1 MVLKTRNIF
10 HEPLL
15 NKKSGSVEH
24 AKIYILHLN
33 IWQRILIKILA
44 FYLIHNGDEKMNID
58 EIKKECQTTTNL
70 YIVGLKFVTTET
82 VDQVMS
88 SIKRDIQIYDKLCR
102 FIIFNNRI
110 ELGLCTNATPAIY
123 YFTEQSTIFE
133 EVLKQ
138 LEELCKEKNLGI
150 TDIRDL

>member
-1 MVLKTRNIF
+1 
-10 HEPLL
+10 
-15 NKKSGSVEH
+15 
-24 AKIYILHLN
+24 
-33 IWQRILIKILA
+33 
-44 FYLIHNGDEKMNID
+44 MNID

-70 YIVGLKFVTTET
+70 YIVGLKFVTTEI
-82 VDQVMS
+82 VNQVMS

-110 ELGLCTNATPAIY
+110 EIGLCTNATPAIY
-123 YFTEQSTIFE
+123 FFTEQSTVFE

>member
-1 MVLKTRNIF
+1 MEMK
-10 HEPLL
+10 
-15 NKKSGSVEH
+15 
-24 AKIYILHLN
+24 
-33 IWQRILIKILA
+33 
-44 FYLIHNGDEKMNID
+44 KMNID
-58 EIKKECQTTTNL
+58 EIKKECQNTTNL

-82 VDQVMS
+82 VNQVMS

-110 ELGLCTNATPAIY
+110 ELGLYTNATPAIY
-123 YFTEQSTIFE
+123 YFTEQSTLFE

>member
-1 MVLKTRNIF
+1 
-10 HEPLL
+10 
-15 NKKSGSVEH
+15 
-24 AKIYILHLN
+24 
-33 IWQRILIKILA
+33 
-44 FYLIHNGDEKMNID
+44 MNID
-58 EIKKECQTTTNL
+58 EIKKECQTTNL

-82 VDQVMS
+82 VNQVMS

-110 ELGLCTNATPAIY
+110 EIGLCTNATPAIY

-138 LEELCKEKNLGI
+138 LEELCKEKNLGFTEI
-150 TDIRDL
+150 D

>member
-1 MVLKTRNIF
+1 
-10 HEPLL
+10 
-15 NKKSGSVEH
+15 
-24 AKIYILHLN
+24 
-33 IWQRILIKILA
+33 
-44 FYLIHNGDEKMNID
+44 MNMD

-110 ELGLCTNATPAIY
+110 EIGLCTNATPAIY

-133 EVLKQ
+133 EVLKK

>member
-1 MVLKTRNIF
+1 
-10 HEPLL
+10 
-15 NKKSGSVEH
+15 
-24 AKIYILHLN
+24 
-33 IWQRILIKILA
+33 
-44 FYLIHNGDEKMNID
+44 MNID

-110 ELGLCTNATPAIY
+110 EIGLCTNATPAIY
-123 YFTEQSTIFE
+123 YFTEQTTIFE

>member
-1 MVLKTRNIF
+1 
-10 HEPLL
+10 
-15 NKKSGSVEH
+15 
-24 AKIYILHLN
+24 
-33 IWQRILIKILA
+33 
-44 FYLIHNGDEKMNID
+44 MNID
-58 EIKKECQTTTNL
+58 EIKKECQITTHS

-82 VDQVMS
+82 VTEVMS
-88 SIKRDIQIYDKLCR
+88 SIKRDIKIYDKLCR

-138 LEELCKEKNLGI
+138 LEELCNENKLGI
-150 TDIRDL
+150 TKITEEV

>member
-1 MVLKTRNIF
+1 
-10 HEPLL
+10 
-15 NKKSGSVEH
+15 
-24 AKIYILHLN
+24 
-33 IWQRILIKILA
+33 
-44 FYLIHNGDEKMNID
+44 MNID

-110 ELGLCTNATPAIY
+110 ELGLYTNATPAIY

-138 LEELCKEKNLGI
+138 LKELCKDNCLGFTEI
-150 TDIRDL
+150 D

>member
-1 MVLKTRNIF
+1 
-10 HEPLL
+10 
-15 NKKSGSVEH
+15 
-24 AKIYILHLN
+24 
-33 IWQRILIKILA
+33 
-44 FYLIHNGDEKMNID
+44 MNIN

-110 ELGLCTNATPAIY
+110 EIGLCTNATPAIY
-123 YFTEQSTIFE
+123 YFTEQTTIFE

>member
-1 MVLKTRNIF
+1 
-10 HEPLL
+10 
-15 NKKSGSVEH
+15 
-24 AKIYILHLN
+24 
-33 IWQRILIKILA
+33 
-44 FYLIHNGDEKMNID
+44 MNIN

-110 ELGLCTNATPAIY
+110 EIGLCTNATPAIY
-123 YFTEQSTIFE
+123 YFTEQSTIFD

>member
-1 MVLKTRNIF
+1 
-10 HEPLL
+10 
-15 NKKSGSVEH
+15 
-24 AKIYILHLN
+24 
-33 IWQRILIKILA
+33 
-44 FYLIHNGDEKMNID
+44 MNID

-110 ELGLCTNATPAIY
+110 EIGLCTNATPAIY
-123 YFTEQSTIFE
+123 YFTEQTTIYE

>member
-1 MVLKTRNIF
+1 
-10 HEPLL
+10 
-15 NKKSGSVEH
+15 
-24 AKIYILHLN
+24 
-33 IWQRILIKILA
+33 
-44 FYLIHNGDEKMNID
+44 MNID

-110 ELGLCTNATPAIY
+110 EIGLCTNATPAIY

-133 EVLKQ
+133 EVLKE
-138 LEELCKEKNLGI
+138 LKELCKDNCLGI